1 MSYEVLFPSEQS
13 YCVCGVSKNQRLRQ
27 AREVIANVGMDRRSK
42 LTDAFLRLLVGV
54 TSGSGNLNPTWT
66 STWTV
71 PWTELIAGNPGS
83 LSGWLSLH
91 DCMDLP
97 QQLAEDDHVGC
108 PSRDGLRLTFLLPV
122 RKKRNESRDASKP
135 QACAGYFH
143 VKDVSLAIPH
153 FSSRCDPTDRPA
165 FIRLLAWNGMGA
177 AHIKMRSTASV

>member
-1 MSYEVLFPSEQS
+1 
-13 YCVCGVSKNQRLRQ
+13 
-27 AREVIANVGMDRRSK
+27 
-42 LTDAFLRLLVGV
+42 
-54 TSGSGNLNPTWT
+54 
-66 STWTV
+66 
-71 PWTELIAGNPGS
+71 
-83 LSGWLSLH
+83 
-91 DCMDLP
+91 MDLP
-97 QQLAEDDHVGC
+97 QQLAEDDHVGS

-165 FIRLLAWNGMGA
+165 FIRLEMCRAWNGMGA